1 MVLIHLCCATI
12 TGLFPYICA
21 LSAIL
26 LDLQTNYMDIHF
38 NKIICDICDIC
49 AFSVTILLILLDLK

>member
-38 NKIICDICDIC
+38 NKIICDIC
-49 AFSVTILLILLDLK
+49 AFFVTILLILLDLK

>member
-1 MVLIHLCCATI
+1 MVLIHLCCGTI

-38 NKIICDICDIC
+38 NKIICDIC